1 MKLGAVFPQ
10 SEIESSPDTAAE
22 FTQAVENRGY
32 DLLLAYDHVL
42 GADPDDPDFKG
53 PYDNDDMFHE
63 PLTFFGYLAG
73 VTETINLGTS
83 VLVLPQRQT
92 ALVAKQAA
100 EVDVL
105 SDGRFR
111 LGVGIGWNDLEYEAL
126 GIEFGTRG
134 RRVEEQIEVL
144 RRLWEDHLVEF
155 EGRWHSLPDVG
166 INPRPVQDS
175 IPIWIGGDAP
185 PVLRRIGRLGDG
197 WLTRGTTPNTSLNEI
212 EDQLETIRKHAREAG
227 RDPDDLDIIPRL
239 RPEGE
244 PSEWVEHARE
254 WRDLGATHVAVD
266 TVGLDLSAG
275 EHIETALSFYD
286 AIEDA
291 GLVEG

>member
-10 SEIESSPDTAAE
+10 SEIGSSPEIAAE
-22 FTQAVENRGY
+22 FAKAVEEHGY

-42 GADPDDPDFKG
+42 GANPNAPDFDG

-63 PLTFFGYLAG
+63 PLTFFGYLAS

-83 VLVLPQRQT
+83 VLILPQRQT

-105 SDGRFR
+105 SGGRFR
-111 LGVGIGWNDLEYEAL
+111 LGIGIGWNDLEYEAL
-126 GIEFGTRG
+126 GMEFSSRG
-134 RRVEEQIEVL
+134 RRVEEQIDVL
-144 RRLWEDHLVEF
+144 RRLWNTDVVEF

-197 WLTRGTTPNTSLNEI
+197 WLTRGTAPNSSLSEV
-212 EDQLETIRKHAREAG
+212 EDQLDTIREHAREAG
-227 RDPDDLDIIPRL
+227 RNPGDLDIIPRL
-239 RPEGE
+239 RPVGA
-244 PSEWVEHARE
+244 PSEWVEHARD
-254 WRDLGATHVAVD
+254 WRDLGATHIAVD
-266 TVGLDLSAG
+266 TVGMDLSAE
-275 EHIETALSFYD
+275 EHIEQTERFYD
-286 AIEDA
+286 ALTEA
-291 GLVEG
+291 GLANQ